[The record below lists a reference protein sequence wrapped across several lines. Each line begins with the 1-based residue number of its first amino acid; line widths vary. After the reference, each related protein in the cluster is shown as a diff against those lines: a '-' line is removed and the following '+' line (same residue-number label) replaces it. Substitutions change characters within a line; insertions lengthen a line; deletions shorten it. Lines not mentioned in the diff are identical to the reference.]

1 MPARQTARKVLMLCR
16 TRGAWSDAVLREQIE
31 AAGLDRKDAAL
42 CTTLCC
48 GVLQNRALLD
58 YYIDGFLTG
67 RKHLQP
73 ALRDILRLA
82 VYQITMLDRV
92 PDAAAVNEAVK
103 QAKAQFSQR
112 EAGLCNAVLRNM
124 LRSKDKL
131 TPPKDYAIRYSH
143 PAELVDLMKASV
155 GKRLGAILEADNSPV
170 ETCVQVNTL
179 KTDANTLKARLEAQG
194 AEVTPHP
201 WEPGCFLIRGAGDI
215 SRLPA
220 FREGLMQVQDPAA
233 RLSVDVMELKP
244 GMRVLDLCAAPGGKS
259 MAAAMYLGNQGEIL
273 SCDVHDG
280 KLPQIELAAER
291 LGVTIV
297 KTMKNDASVFRP
309 EWENAFDAVIADVPC
324 SGLGVI
330 RKKPDIRYKNLSDLE
345 QLPPLQ
351 RNIIEQAGRYVRPGG
366 MLLYS
371 TCTILKR
378 ENEDVALDFLSAH
391 GEFSPET
398 LHLPQPLEESRMGML
413 TLYQGIHQCD
423 GFFMCKMRKQL

>member
-1 MPARQTARKVLMLCR
+1 MLPPEFL
-16 TRGAWSDAVLREQIE
+16 TRME
-31 AAGLDRKDAAL
+31 
-42 CTTLCC
+42 
-48 GVLQNRALLD
+48 ALLGAEYAD
-58 YYIDGFLTG
+58 FLAAYDRPLQKGLRLSRRKRLDGQLEC
-67 RKHLQP
+67 
-73 ALRDILRLA
+73 LRDPIPWARDGYA
-82 VYQITMLDRV
+82 YDPESR
-92 PDAAAVNEAVK
+92 PGK
-103 QAKAQFSQR
+103 HPYH
-112 EAGLCNAVLRNM
+112 EAGLYYLQEPSAL
-124 LRSKDKL
+124 
-131 TPPKDYAIRYSH
+131 A
-143 PAELVDLMKASV
+143 PATL
-155 GKRLGAILEADNSPV
+155 LGP
-170 ETCVQVNTL
+170 Q
-179 KTDANTLKARLEAQG
+179 
-194 AEVTPHP
+194 
-201 WEPGCFLIRGAGDI
+201 PG
-215 SRLPA
+215 
-220 FREGLMQVQDPAA
+220 E
-233 RLSVDVMELKP
+233 
-244 GMRVLDLCAAPGGKS
+244 RVLDLCAAPGGKS

-273 SCDVHDG
+273 SCDVHGG

-291 LGVTIV
+291 LGVTVV

-398 LHLPQPLEESRMGML
+398 LHLPQPLEESRTGML

>member
-124 LRSKDKL
+124 LRNKDKL
-131 TPPKDYAIRYSH
+131 TPPKDYAVRYSH

-179 KTDANTLKARLEAQG
+179 KTDADTLKARLEAQG

-201 WEPGCFLIRGAGDI
+201 WEPGCFLIRGAGEI
-215 SRLPA
+215 ARLPA

-259 MAAAMYLGNQGEIL
+259 MAAAMYLHNQGEIL
-273 SCDVHDG
+273 SCDVHGG

-291 LGVTIV
+291 LGVSIV
-297 KTMKNDASVFRP
+297 KTMENDASVFCP

-351 RNIIEQAGRYVRPGG
+351 RSMIEQAGRYVRPGG

-398 LHLPQPLEESRMGML
+398 LHLPQPLEESRTGML

>member
-1 MPARQTARKVLMLCR
+1 
-16 TRGAWSDAVLREQIE
+16 
-31 AAGLDRKDAAL
+31 
-42 CTTLCC
+42 
-48 GVLQNRALLD
+48 
-58 YYIDGFLTG
+58 
-67 RKHLQP
+67 
-73 ALRDILRLA
+73 
-82 VYQITMLDRV
+82 
-92 PDAAAVNEAVK
+92 
-103 QAKAQFSQR
+103 
-112 EAGLCNAVLRNM
+112 
-124 LRSKDKL
+124 
-131 TPPKDYAIRYSH
+131 
-143 PAELVDLMKASV
+143 
-155 GKRLGAILEADNSPV
+155 
-170 ETCVQVNTL
+170 
-179 KTDANTLKARLEAQG
+179 
-194 AEVTPHP
+194 
-201 WEPGCFLIRGAGDI
+201 
-215 SRLPA
+215 
-220 FREGLMQVQDPAA
+220 MQVQDPAA
-233 RLSVDVMELKP
+233 RLSVDVMELRP

-273 SCDVHDG
+273 SCDVHGG

-291 LGVTIV
+291 LGVSIV
-297 KTMKNDASVFRP
+297 KTMENDASVFRP

-351 RNIIEQAGRYVRPGG
+351 QKILQQAGRYVRPGG

-398 LHLPQPLEESRMGML
+398 LHLPQPLEESRTGML